1 MATFEQ
7 NLAKIRGQAIYG
19 GEMREAIAEAI
30 EQSDDIID
38 EKLTEMTALVEQEDV
53 LLSVELIEE
62 DDYLMSLSGA
72 L

>member
-7 NLAKIRGQAIYG
+7 NLIKIRGQAIYG

-38 EKLTEMTALVEQEDV
+38 AKLQEMGTLIEQESI
-53 LLSVELIEE
+53 LLSVELIEKE
-62 DDYLMSLSGA
+62 DYLMTLSGA